1 MLWGDNLT
9 ESSDSSDNTVEK
21 SGCYKDEDFLYRFR
35 ISGTKTTYENG
46 TLKDNSSVTVYLDDI
61 DYINSSFYD
70 SDNSVNLLNYTIKQ
84 VSGTK
89 SVFYIEGSDEGKVPN
104 NISNSNDTNS
114 RYCSVTLS
122 IKEEIFGDITWNSN
136 TLLNNKTF
144 TLTQNGNV
152 WDPYFTY

>member
-1 MLWGDNLT
+1 MWGDNLT
-9 ESSDSSDNTVEK
+9 ESSDSSDNIVEK
-21 SGCYKDEDFLYRFR
+21 SGCYKDEEFSYRFR
-35 ISGTKTTYENG
+35 IRGTKTTYENG
-46 TLKDNSSVTVYLDDI
+46 TLKDDSSEIVYLDDI
-61 DYINSSFYD
+61 SYINSTFVN
-70 SDNSVNLLNYTIKQ
+70 SDKSTSLLSSTIKQ
-84 VSGTK
+84 VSGTT
-89 SVFYIEGSDEGKVPN
+89 SVFYIEGSGEEGKVPN
-104 NISNSNDTNS
+104 NISNSDTNS

>member
-1 MLWGDNLT
+1 M
-9 ESSDSSDNTVEK
+9 
-21 SGCYKDEDFLYRFR
+21 
-35 ISGTKTTYENG
+35 
-46 TLKDNSSVTVYLDDI
+46 YLNDI

-104 NISNSNDTNS
+104 NISNSDTNS